1 MERLVD
7 LTAPW
12 QKKFDKS
19 FKKDSLG
26 AGKLLT
32 DFKSTLWW
40 LGTGRDSSDTELYSV
55 ATGHLALDRLRGVL
69 DHAFRVP
76 ESKSSVKESE
86 VSRIWQLGTEED
98 RCQKGTYYLCNLR
111 RRNESYRT
119 IGQARFS

>member
-32 DFKSTLWW
+32 DFKST
-40 LGTGRDSSDTELYSV
+40 
-55 ATGHLALDRLRGVL
+55 
-69 DHAFRVP
+69 P
-76 ESKSSVKESE
+76 
-86 VSRIWQLGTEED
+86 Q
-98 RCQKGTYYLCNLR
+98 
-111 RRNESYRT
+111 
-119 IGQARFS
+119 